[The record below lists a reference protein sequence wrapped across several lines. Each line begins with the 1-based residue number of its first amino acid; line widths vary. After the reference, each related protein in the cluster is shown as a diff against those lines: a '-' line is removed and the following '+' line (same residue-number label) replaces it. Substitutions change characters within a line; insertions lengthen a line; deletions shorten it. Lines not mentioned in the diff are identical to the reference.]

1 MKNNRILKFLDIRFP
16 VFQAP
21 MGRTAPPELAAAVTN
36 AGGLG
41 MLGTSW
47 DAPDALREKLRATR
61 ALAKGPFGVNLAMPW
76 DQHERLAICLEE
88 GASAVSFFWGD
99 ATDYVREAKEGG
111 AVVIQTVGTPQ
122 EARHAVGLGADI
134 IVAQGV
140 ESGGHVWSTVST
152 MVMVPLICDAVP
164 GVPVVAAGGIADSR
178 GVRAALALGA
188 EGVWVGTRFLATHES
203 GAHDDFKKLL
213 VSAAAADTEYTSL
226 FDGGWPDAPHR
237 SLRNSTLEM
246 WERAGRPP
254 SGSRPGEGQVIG
266 AFPDGRP
273 IRRYDVPAPMKGATG
288 EIEAFALYA
297 GQSVGLVHEIQPVAA
312 VMAELARGFTPA
324 GWAQQQG

>member
-1 MKNNRILKFLDIRFP
+1 MKNNRILQLLDIRVP

-47 DAPDALREKLRATR
+47 DTPDALREKLRATR
-61 ALAKGPFGVNLAMPW
+61 ALTRGSFGVNLAVSW
-76 DQHERLAICLEE
+76 DQHERLAICLAE
-88 GASAVSFFWGD
+88 GAKAVSFFWGD
-99 ATDYVREAKEGG
+99 SSDYVREAKAGG
-111 AVVIQTVGTPQ
+111 AVVMQTVGTPE
-122 EARHAVGLGADI
+122 EARRAADAGADI

-152 MVMVPLICDAVP
+152 MVMVPMICDAVP
-164 GVPVVAAGGIADSR
+164 AVPVVAAGGIADAR

-213 VSAAAADTEYTSL
+213 VSAAAIDTEYTSL

-237 SLRNSTLEM
+237 SLRNSTIEM
-246 WERAGRPP
+246 WEQAGRPP
-254 SGSRPGEGQVIG
+254 SGSRPREGEVIG

-273 IRRYDVPAPMKGATG
+273 IKRYDVPAPMKGATG

-297 GQSVGLVHEIQPVAA
+297 GQSVGLVKDIQPAAA
-312 VMAELARGFTPA
+312 VMAELSRPFR
-324 GWAQQQG
+324 